1 MKYIRFFLLLSFSLL
16 LACSLLNPSTDEGL
30 PSDNIT
36 YMGPIRLTP
45 AQQARVS
52 QENAF
57 ALHLL
62 QQTIMRT
69 DEPNVVL
76 SPLSISVALG
86 MARNGAVGETKTEME
101 TALHLTGLEDSTIN
115 TYYKTLIEGLPV
127 VDKNVEVAQANALWY
142 KEGFQIKAPF
152 LQTNADYFKTMVVA
166 LDFDSPDAVTTINDW
181 CAEHTHNRITSIIDQ
196 IGPYVRMY
204 LTNAVYFKGAWQRPF
219 DPKQTVDGQF
229 NTTATTQKAIKLM
242 NLIDTFAYAADDK
255 AQYIDLPYG
264 EGDYA
269 MTLLLPM
276 PGLAV
281 DDLLDELTAE
291 SITSMLASLRL
302 QQLSL
307 TLPRFRTTCSFEMK
321 DPLSAM
327 GMQTAFTEWADFSGI
342 SDIPL
347 MISAVK
353 HKTFLE
359 VTEEGTEA
367 AAVTAVEFT
376 NTSLPSYPFVVV
388 DRPFL
393 FLIREKESGV
403 ILFAGKVADPE
414 AF

>member
-1 MKYIRFFLLLSFSLL
+1 MKHIRFFFLLSFSVL
-16 LACSLLNPSTDEGL
+16 LACSLLNPSSDEAL
-30 PSDNIT
+30 PST
-36 YMGPIRLTP
+36 YKGPIKLTP

-86 MARNGAVGETKTEME
+86 MARNGAAGETKTEME
-101 TALHLTGLEDSTIN
+101 TALHLTGLADSTIN

-127 VDKNVEVAQANALWY
+127 VDRHVEVALANALWY

-152 LQTNADYFKTMVVA
+152 LHTNTDYFKTMVAA

-196 IGPYVRMY
+196 IGSYVRMY
-204 LTNAVYFKGAWQRPF
+204 LTNAVYFKGSWQRPF
-219 DPKQTVDGQF
+219 DPKQTVGGQF
-229 NTTATTQKAIKLM
+229 YTTATTQKNIKLM

-269 MTLLLPM
+269 MTILLPV

-307 TLPRFRTTCSFEMK
+307 TLPRFRTACSFDMK

-367 AAVTAVEFT
+367 AAVTAVEFS

-393 FLIREKESGV
+393 FLIREKGSGV